1 MKSPGIHFSLCV
13 RARSRVTWK
22 RSHLLTLQRNILLF
36 PPLTKPS
43 TGKLLAKWAL
53 PGHGTTCCP
62 LQFTYPKVTH
72 NSDVKPS
79 WCLNEPSFG
88 NTLEEWSKKSQRLI
102 LRWGVWKNTNGAVK
116 RCSLMADSS
125 ATGEG
130 MFAEIQVKNVIPQ
143 LTDGRV
149 LIPARCAQTPGHH
162 INPFLHNLFPLAKVN
177 LLSFIINV

>member
-79 WCLNEPSFG
+79 WCLNHRLMTVLWAFFWKHIRGMIQEKPK
-88 NTLEEWSKKSQRLI
+88 THPKMRCLEKYKQGREEMFSDGRFICNRRRYVCGDPSKKCYPAADR
-102 LRWGVWKNTNGAVK
+102 RTGFNPCAV
-116 RCSLMADSS
+116 CPD
-125 ATGEG
+125 TGS
-130 MFAEIQVKNVIPQ
+130 P
-143 LTDGRV
+143 
-149 LIPARCAQTPGHH
+149 H
-162 INPFLHNLFPLAKVN
+162 
-177 LLSFIINV
+177 